1 MKPTIKPSN
10 TSRSTIEIRK
20 IQKLES
26 LEQWLDWYSAVRSIA
41 RGLEIWH
48 TRDPTE
54 EDHDD
59 DRAVPPK
66 VESYSA
72 LKPRIIKEAH
82 GEDRTSPS
90 EDAIIMLHSSLCK
103 EAEIEMELY
112 RERSQKE
119 QAMRSLIMAS
129 VPVEIYKSV
138 MDKVTMIKHGDSF
151 KRKSK
156 PTLRQLLRVL
166 QKAMTLPEKETKKII
181 IKEYHELYGEAR
193 RDGLSYNQFHIKWTN
208 IMRKVLDTMAPVV
221 ALCGDDEEA
230 MKAME
235 NLEYWI
241 QWPHG
246 RPAFSDSTN
255 WKGDA
260 VSLLDFGTKLL
271 EYLMTRVGINK
282 LTLDD
287 VHWRRDASGLFL
299 CPCFKQKHA
308 WTPKKCGNVR

>member
-1 MKPTIKPSN
+1 
-10 TSRSTIEIRK
+10 
-20 IQKLES
+20 
-26 LEQWLDWYSAVRSIA
+26 
-41 RGLEIWH
+41 
-48 TRDPTE
+48 
-54 EDHDD
+54 
-59 DRAVPPK
+59 
-66 VESYSA
+66 
-72 LKPRIIKEAH
+72 
-82 GEDRTSPS
+82 
-90 EDAIIMLHSSLCK
+90 
-103 EAEIEMELY
+103 
-112 RERSQKE
+112 
-119 QAMRSLIMAS
+119 MAS

-156 PTLRQLLRVL
+156 HTLRQLLRVL
-166 QKAMTLPEKETKKII
+166 QKAMTLPEKEIKKNI
-181 IKEYHELYGEAR
+181 IKEYHELYDEAGR
-193 RDGLSYNQFHIKWTN
+193 NGLSYNQFHIKWTN

-221 ALCGDDEEA
+221 ALCVDDKEA
-230 MKAME
+230 IKAME

-246 RPAFSDSTN
+246 RPTFSDSID

-287 VHWRRDASGLFL
+287 VHWRGDASVLFL

-308 WTPKKCGNVR
+308 WTPEKCGNVRWAITGRPVKGIKKPAAGLIQDVRDDMQDPKWAAVRYCYIKQGHDFDPY